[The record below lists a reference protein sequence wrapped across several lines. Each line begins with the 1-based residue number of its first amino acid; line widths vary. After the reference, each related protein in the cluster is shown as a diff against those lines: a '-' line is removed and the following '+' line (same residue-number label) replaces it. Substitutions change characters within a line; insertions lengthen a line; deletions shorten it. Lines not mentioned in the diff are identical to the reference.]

1 MAVAEKTQLEPDFA
15 LRKERSPWGDAF
27 QQLLKHKVAV
37 GSGIFIILLILAA
50 LFADVVAP
58 FPYAKASFM
67 DNYAP
72 AGSVTRLEAAEFAGK
87 RYWLGADYLGRD
99 ILSRTIFGAQ
109 VSLAVGFVGSGVSMI
124 IGMVYGLISGY
135 ASTRVDNIMMRFVDF
150 LYALPL
156 IIFVILLQVFFKAQA
171 RHVVHGATSFWTPFV
186 EIDQKMGGMFFLF
199 VALGMLNWLGMAR
212 ITRGQVLSLK
222 EKEFVEAARMVGA
235 SNMRIVFKHL
245 LPNVLGPCIVAET
258 LAIPGYIFTEAFLSF
273 IGLGIDAPRPS
284 WGNMISESYAGL
296 YAVRGK
302 PLGQLLLDAHLL
314 SVFVPSVALTITV
327 LAFNFLGDGLRDAFD
342 PRLRE

>member
-1 MAVAEKTQLEPDFA
+1 MAVAEGTQIEADFG
-15 LRKERSPWGDAF
+15 LRRERSPWMDAF
-27 QQLLKHKVAV
+27 QQLLKHRVAV
-37 GSGIFIILLILAA
+37 GSGIFIIMLCLMA
-50 LFADVVAP
+50 LFADFVAP
-58 FPYAKASFM
+58 FPYARASFK

-72 AGSVTRLEAAEFAGK
+72 AGSITQLENPEFAGK

-99 ILSRTIFGAQ
+99 ILSRTIYGAQ
-109 VSLAVGFVGSGVSMI
+109 VSLAVGFVGAGVSMV
-124 IGMVYGLISGY
+124 IGIVYGLISGY
-135 ASTRVDNIMMRFVDF
+135 ASGRVDNIMMRFVDF

-156 IIFVILLQVFFKAQA
+156 IIFVILMQVFFKAQA
-171 RHVVHGATSFWTPFV
+171 RHVTQGATSFWTPFV
-186 EIDQKMGGMFFLF
+186 QIDQKMGGMFFLF
-199 VALGMLNWLGMAR
+199 VALGLLNWLGMAR
-212 ITRGQVLSLK
+212 LTRGQVLSYK

-235 SNMRIVFKHL
+235 SNLRIVFKHL

-258 LAIPGYIFTEAFLSF
+258 LTIPGYIFLEAFLSF

-284 WGNMISESYAGL
+284 WGNMISENYAGL

-302 PLGQLLLDAHLL
+302 PLGEMLVDSHLT
-314 SVFVPSVALTITV
+314 SVFVPSIALTVTV

>member
-1 MAVAEKTQLEPDFA
+1 MAVAEKPHVDIDFA

-37 GSGIFIILLILAA
+37 GSGVFIILLILMA
-50 LFADVVAP
+50 LFASFVAP
-58 FPYAKASFM
+58 FPYARTSFT

-72 AGSVTRLEAAEFAGK
+72 AGSITQLEKPEFAGK

-109 VSLAVGFVGSGVSMI
+109 VSLTVGFVGAGVSMI
-124 IGMVYGLISGY
+124 IGVIYGLISGY
-135 ASTRVDNIMMRFVDF
+135 SSARIDNFMMRFVDF

-156 IIFVILLQVFFKAQA
+156 IIFVILMQVFFKAQA
-171 RHVVHGATSFWTPFV
+171 RHVTQGAASFWTPFV
-186 EIDQKMGGMFFLF
+186 AIDQKLGGMFFLF
-199 VALGMLNWLGMAR
+199 VALGVLNWLGMAR
-212 ITRGQVLSLK
+212 LTRGQVLSYR
-222 EKEFVEAARMVGA
+222 EKEFIEAARMVGA
-235 SNMRIVFKHL
+235 SDMRIVFKHL

-258 LAIPGYIFTEAFLSF
+258 LTIPGYIFLEAFLSF

-284 WGNMISESYAGL
+284 WGNMISENYAGL
-296 YAVRGK
+296 YAVRGQS
-302 PLGQLLLDAHLL
+302 LGEILVDSHLL
-314 SVFVPSVALTITV
+314 SVLVPSIALTVSV

>member
-1 MAVAEKTQLEPDFA
+1 MAVAEKPYMETDFA
-15 LRKERSPWGDAF
+15 LRKERSPWMDAF
-27 QQLLKHKVAV
+27 QQLLKHRVAV
-37 GSGIFIILLILAA
+37 GSGIFIILLCLVA

-58 FPYAKASFM
+58 FPYEKASFK
-67 DNYAP
+67 DNYVP
-72 AGSVTRLEAAEFAGK
+72 AGSITQLEAREFAGK

-109 VSLAVGFVGSGVSMI
+109 VSLAVGFVGAGVSMI
-124 IGMVYGLISGY
+124 IGLVYGLISGY
-135 ASTRVDNIMMRFVDF
+135 ASMRVDNIMMRFVDF

-156 IIFVILLQVFFKAQA
+156 LIFVILMQVFFKAQS
-171 RHVVHGATSFWTPFV
+171 RHVAEGARSFWAPFV
-186 EIDQKMGGMFFLF
+186 EIDDKMGGMFFLF
-199 VALGMLNWLGMAR
+199 IALGMLNWLGMAR
-212 ITRGQVLSLK
+212 LARGQVLSYK
-222 EKEFVEAARMVGA
+222 EKEFIEAARMVGA
-235 SNMRIVFKHL
+235 SNLRIVFKHL

-302 PLGQLLLDAHLL
+302 PLGEMLLDAHLT
-314 SVFVPSVALTITV
+314 SVFVPSIALTVTV
-327 LAFNFLGDGLRDAFD
+327 LAFNFFGDGLRDAFD